1 VPGSGRFRAQSF
13 GELLDSSFTVYR
25 RKFLPILAITALF
38 ELPYLVVEFF
48 AERSPLATLLGL
60 STQPPPATTA
70 AALGELGTVTAALLV
85 ILAVS
90 LGYYILL
97 MPLAQG
103 GVIRVV
109 SDDYLD
115 RPTGVGPGL
124 ATALSRIG
132 ALVGYV
138 LLELLIGVGP
148 IVPGFGIALLAG
160 SGGLLLLF
168 LLAWVVWVIF
178 VFIKMCLG
186 IQAVVLERLAP
197 GAAVRRSFQ
206 LTAGS
211 YWRIFLFYVVIIV
224 VSSILSG
231 VLSGLT
237 GLVIG
242 AAPDI
247 TRASI
252 EVVTSGIISIF
263 TSPFILILLTLVYYD
278 IRIRREAFDIE
289 MLAQSL

>member
-1 VPGSGRFRAQSF
+1 MPGSGRFRAQSF
-13 GELLDSSFTVYR
+13 GELLDSTFTVYR

-48 AERSPLATLLGL
+48 AERSPLATLLNL
-60 STQPPPATTA
+60 STQAQPTTTA
-70 AALGELGTVTAALLV
+70 AALHELGTLTAALLV

-124 ATALSRIG
+124 GTALSRIR
-132 ALVGYV
+132 ALIGYV

-148 IVPGFGIALLAG
+148 IVVGFGIALLAG
-160 SGGLLLLF
+160 SSGLLLLF

-186 IQAVVLERLAP
+186 IQAVVLERLP
-197 GAAVRRSFQ
+197 PSAAVRRSFH

-231 VLSGLT
+231 VLGGLT
-237 GLVIG
+237 GLFIG
-242 AAPDI
+242 AAPAI
-247 TRASI
+247 TQASI
-252 EVVTSGIISIF
+252 EVVTSGAISIF